1 MTESKV
7 VTASEAVGNWVHRG
21 DCVSLGGF
29 TINRNPMALTHEII
43 RQNIGDIHVV
53 LHSGSQAL
61 DLLIGAGLVGMLE
74 IAYGANGRLANTCIR
89 FAKAA
94 EEGRIPVEDYSN
106 YQMTLRFMAGAM
118 GVPYL
123 PTFSS
128 LGTDII
134 SRWGFDSAFRSQ
146 KPRLPSKKLIV
157 AEDPFSDDGK
167 RVVLVP
173 AINPDV
179 ALIHAQKAS
188 ADGCVRIEGLSFADI
203 EQARASKH
211 VIVTCEELV
220 SPQKLRREPWRNS
233 LPHVTVDAVVHQPYG
248 AHPTACYLCYD
259 YDSQHLTEYAGIAEN
274 DGRFLEYLETHIR
287 KTKNFDDYLQLI
299 GQERLDS
306 IKASPVLG
314 YAKRRPVE

>member
-1 MTESKV
+1 
-7 VTASEAVGNWVHRG
+7 
-21 DCVSLGGF
+21 
-29 TINRNPMALTHEII
+29 MALTHEII
-43 RQNIGDIHVV
+43 RQNIGDLHVV

-89 FAKAA
+89 FAKAV

-134 SRWGFDSAFRSQ
+134 SLWGFDSAFRSQ
-146 KPRLPSKKLIV
+146 RPRLPSRKLIV

-220 SPQKLRREPWRNS
+220 SPQELRREPWRNI
-233 LPHVTVDAVVHQPYG
+233 LPHVIVDAVVHQPHG

-259 YDSQHLTEYAGIAEN
+259 YDSQHLTEYAGIAED

-299 GQERLDS
+299 GKERLDS
-306 IKASPVLG
+306 IKASPLLG